1 MTGQFLSKFPGR
13 WLAVALATLALT
25 GCTLGLIYPRLDSL
39 VGWQVDRYLRL
50 ESGQERW
57 LDERLEERLGWHQRE
72 QLPAWR
78 KALAQLR
85 DDIANDR
92 MTDERL
98 SALNDQTGD
107 LIKASVSGLIDDT
120 VQLASTLTEPQ
131 IEHLLAHLDEETE
144 EFKEELAERQQDP
157 DATERERFDSLLEDV
172 EQWLGSVTDEQK
184 VYLRDWQQRSIRW
197 SDYTLDSRQRWRE
210 FIVASL
216 AQRSDPVATR
226 AAVERM
232 FLNPASLRS
241 EAYQAAIAQQTGHR
255 RALQLYLLQTMTA
268 KQKAHLLAEL
278 DDFLEDIDELLA
290 EAR

>member
-107 LIKASVSGLIDDT
+107 LIKTSVSGLIDDT

-157 DATERERFDSLLEDV
+157 DAIERERFDSLLEDV

-241 EAYQAAIAQQTGHR
+241 EAYQAAIVQQTSHR

-268 KQKAHLLAEL
+268 DQKTHLLAEL

-290 EAR
+290 EAG

>member
-107 LIKASVSGLIDDT
+107 LIKTSVSGLIDDT

-172 EQWLGSVTDEQK
+172 EQWLGGVTDEQK

-241 EAYQAAIAQQTGHR
+241 EAYQAAIVQQTSHR

-268 KQKAHLLAEL
+268 DQKTHLLAEL

-290 EAR
+290 EAG

>member
-144 EFKEELAERQQDP
+144 EFREELAERQQDP

-172 EQWLGSVTDEQK
+172 EQWLGGVTDEQK

-241 EAYQAAIAQQTGHR
+241 EAYQAAIVQQTSHR

-268 KQKAHLLAEL
+268 DQKTHLLAEL

-290 EAR
+290 EAS

>member
-13 WLAVALATLALT
+13 WLATGLAALALT
-25 GCTLGLIYPRLDSL
+25 GCTLGLVYPRLDSL

-78 KALAQLR
+78 TALAGLR

-92 MTDERL
+92 MTDARL
-98 SALNDQTGD
+98 QALNEQTGT

-120 VQLASTLTEPQ
+120 VQLAGTLTDKQ

-144 EFKEELAERQQDP
+144 EFREELAEREQDP
-157 DATERERFDSLLEDV
+157 QATEEERFENLLDDV
-172 EQWLGSVTDEQK
+172 EQWLGSVTDEQIT
-184 VYLRDWQQRSIRW
+184 YLRDWQQQSIRW
-197 SDYTLDSRQRWRE
+197 SDYTLESRQRWRE

-216 AQRSDPVATR
+216 AQRTDPVATR

-241 EAYQAAIAQQTGHR
+241 DAYQAAIARQTDHR
-255 RALQLYLLQTMTA
+255 RALQLYLLQTMTP
-268 KQKAHLLAEL
+268 KQKAHLLGEL

-290 EAR
+290 EAE